1 MKKINRLNS
10 ISKLVEK
17 RFDGRYEYGENL
29 DNPEGIILRSFNMH
43 EYEIGSNLLAVAR
56 AGAGVNNI
64 PIPKMSE
71 KGVVVFN
78 TPGANANAVK
88 ELVVCAMLLG
98 SRKIFE
104 GITWAQGL
112 SKDEDVAKLVE
123 KGKSQF
129 VGREV
134 MGKTLGVLGLGA
146 IGARVANVGVDL
158 GMTVYGY
165 DPYISVE
172 GAWRLSRKVLCEKE
186 KDGLFA
192 ESDYITL
199 HMPLTPD
206 TKYMVNKESI
216 AKMKDGVCIINCARG
231 ELVNNDDIKEALAS
245 GKVSRYVT
253 DFPVADIL
261 GVEGVI
267 TIPHLGASTPE
278 AEDNCAVMA
287 ADSLI
292 NYLEYGI
299 VKNSVNFPTV
309 EASTVFKHRI
319 TIVHK
324 NVSSMINTATKPLS
338 DAGINIA
345 NMVSA
350 SRGDIGY
357 MIIDTDSEPTAEVIK
372 AMSETDGFLKV
383 RVIG

>member
-1 MKKINRLNS
+1 MKKILRLNS
-10 ISKLVEK
+10 ISNLVEK
-17 RFDGRYEYGENL
+17 RFNGKYEYGDNL
-29 DNPEGIILRSFNMH
+29 DNPDGIILRSFNMH
-43 EYEIGSNLLAVAR
+43 EYETGSNLLAVAR

-71 KGVVVFN
+71 KGIVVFN

-88 ELVVCAMLLG
+88 ELVVCALLLG
-98 SRKIFE
+98 SRKIYE
-104 GITWAQGL
+104 GINWAQGL
-112 SKDEDVAKLVE
+112 DKEADVAKLVE

-146 IGARVANVGVDL
+146 IGAKVANAAVDL
-158 GMTVYGY
+158 GMTVFGH
-165 DPYISVE
+165 DPFISVE
-172 GAWRLSRKVLCEKE
+172 AAWRLSRKVNNEKTR
-186 KDGLFA
+186 DGLFA

-206 TKYMVNKESI
+206 TKELVNAESI

-231 ELVNNDDIKEALAS
+231 ELVNNADIKAALES
-245 GKVSRYVT
+245 GKVSKYVT
-253 DFPVADIL
+253 DFPVADLL
-261 GVEGVI
+261 GVENVI
-267 TIPHLGASTPE
+267 TIPHLGASTGE

-292 NYLEYGI
+292 NYIEYGTI
-299 VKNSVNFPTV
+299 KNSVNFPTV
-309 EASTVFKHRI
+309 DAPTNFVHRI

-324 NVSSMINTATKPLS
+324 NVSSMINLATKPLS
-338 DAGINIA
+338 DAGINIS

-350 SRGDIGY
+350 ARGDIGY
-357 MIIDTDSEPTAEVIK
+357 MIIDTDDSVSEEIVKTLSA
-372 AMSETDGFLKV
+372 TDGFLKV
-383 RVIG
+383 RVI